1 MSHLCTVKMN
11 SQIKLLNMKK
21 LTQIIVTIFVASG
34 MFFTGCKTPEEKV
47 ENAEE
52 NVIDANE
59 DLAAENEA
67 FLQEIEEYKKN
78 TNAQIAANEKSIK
91 DFNARIATKK
101 SDAKVAYEKRIAEL
115 NSKNTDMKK
124 KMDDF
129 NFVLCI

>member
-11 SQIKLLNMKK
+11 SQIKLLNIKK

-34 MFFTGCKTPEEKV
+34 MFFTGCKTPKEKV
-47 ENAEE
+47 ENTEE

-101 SDAKVAYEKRIAEL
+101 VMPKLLTKKEL
-115 NSKNTDMKK
+115 RN
-124 KMDDF
+124 
-129 NFVLCI
+129 